1 MESEPIRKILIVR
14 TSALGDIIHVLPS
27 LEALRR
33 LFPAAEI
40 HWVTEPAAAG
50 LLEVHPDIARVTVI
64 PRQRWKK
71 SLGKPSK
78 WPSILAEAL
87 SLSRALRRE
96 RFDIVID
103 FHCGLRS
110 SAILFMAG
118 GRVRVGFHPRD
129 AAETGGTVFTRIH
142 PPPLPGRLSKVEKN
156 LALVRALGFRGPCP
170 RGRLALPE
178 EDRAWAREMM
188 ESLPGAGPSIA
199 IHPAVSRFGEIKR
212 WPAEKFRRL
221 VDLLREKHDAR
232 VLITWGPGERPV
244 AESIGR
250 PTLLPA
256 EVPIR
261 RFAAILEAADL
272 VIAADTGALPMATI
286 LGTPAVGIFGP
297 KDPVVY
303 GPYPSRAEIVTSPAP
318 CSPCKL
324 RVCEHAICMELVQPA
339 DVLLAA
345 ERALERGRSGKEGAA
360 AACRDRSGP

>member
-1 MESEPIRKILIVR
+1 MEPEPVRKILIVK

-33 LFPAAEI
+33 LFPSAEI
-40 HWVTEPAAAG
+40 HWITERAAAG
-50 LLEVHPDIARVTVI
+50 LLEAHPDVARVTVI
-64 PRQRWKK
+64 PRQQWKK
-71 SLGKPSK
+71 DLRKPSR
-78 WPSILAEAL
+78 WTSILSEAL

-96 RFDIVID
+96 RFDLVID

-110 SAILFMAG
+110 SAIVFMAG

-129 AAETGGTVFTRIH
+129 AAEAGGTVFTRIH
-142 PPPLPGRLSKVEKN
+142 PPPLPHRLSKVEKN

-170 RGRLALPE
+170 PGRLVLPG
-178 EDRAWAREMM
+178 EDRAWARELM

-212 WPAEKFRRL
+212 WPTEKYRSL

-232 VLITWGPGERPV
+232 VLITWGPGERPI
-244 AESIGR
+244 AESIAR

-256 EVPIR
+256 EVSIR

-272 VIAADTGALPMATI
+272 VIAADTGALPLATI

-297 KDPVVY
+297 KDPIVY
-303 GPYPSRAEIVTSPAP
+303 GPYPARAEIVRSPAP
-318 CSPCKL
+318 CSPCRL

-339 DVLLAA
+339 EVLLAA
-345 ERALERGRSGKEGAA
+345 ERALERGHGGTAGAA
-360 AACRDRSGP
+360 ASCMERSGP